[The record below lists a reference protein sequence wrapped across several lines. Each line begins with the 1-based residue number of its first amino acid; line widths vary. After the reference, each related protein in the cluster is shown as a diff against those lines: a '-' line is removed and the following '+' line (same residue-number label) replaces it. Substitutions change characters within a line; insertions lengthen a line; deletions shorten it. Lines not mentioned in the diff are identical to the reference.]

1 MPTVKIGNNTGD
13 DYIGVED
20 NRVDSNNDT
29 YNNGIHP
36 NGYTGDNGGGR
47 TLREHARY
55 NFVDIPAGATCDSAV
70 MSIYDTNWANRT
82 ADLTITLYEIATANG
97 NWVEGTT
104 MNAAEVGSPCWGF
117 KIYNSVAWAGSAGM
131 STAGTDYVNTSL
143 GSAVFTDGVSGYRT
157 ITLNASGKTKLE
169 DWFGDATNNG
179 FILFG
184 TGAGATWTEWQSRQG
199 TDGQRPYLTVG
210 YTAAGGNWGPLLALQ
225 NNRLIQVQN

>member
-157 ITLNASGKTKLE
+157 ITLNGPGTTKL
-169 DWFGDATNNG
+169 
-179 FILFG
+179 
-184 TGAGATWTEWQSRQG
+184 
-199 TDGQRPYLTVG
+199 
-210 YTAAGGNWGPLLALQ
+210 
-225 NNRLIQVQN
+225 